1 MVLSFKCVMA
11 SNSMPWPWFLM
22 ATHSNGISALQLQS
36 QLSLGS
42 YRTAWMLAAKL
53 RRAMGR
59 SRSTAR
65 SSGVVV
71 DFVEGLWCG

>member
-1 MVLSFKCVMA
+1 
-11 SNSMPWPWFLM
+11 M

-53 RRAMGR
+53 RRAMVGR
-59 SRSTAR
+59 GRRLAAAA
-65 SSGVVV
+65 SS
-71 DFVEGLWCG
+71 